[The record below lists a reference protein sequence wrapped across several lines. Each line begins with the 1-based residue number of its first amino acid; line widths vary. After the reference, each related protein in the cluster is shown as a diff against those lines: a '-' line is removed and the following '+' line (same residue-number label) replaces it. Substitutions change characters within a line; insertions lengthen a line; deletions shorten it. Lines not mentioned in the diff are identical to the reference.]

1 MAGIQVTFVY
11 IVQVKNGLHAYSCFV
26 DNTLGVCSEHEGSN
40 GRDVMGRRRFS
51 MGGWA
56 REKRIVG
63 SVLSIFRCNTMVLG
77 DKRAMKDPTVALCGL

>member
-40 GRDVMGRRRFS
+40 GRDVKGRRRFS
-51 MGGWA
+51 MGGMGK
-56 REKRIVG
+56 EK
-63 SVLSIFRCNTMVLG
+63 
-77 DKRAMKDPTVALCGL
+77 KDGWECLVYFQVQHNGVR